1 MPSYSAY
8 ASGISKGQ
16 IISIGKAGGAMIKTA
31 GGIARKYGTP
41 VGATITGVGTAWSW
55 CKNNQKKC
63 KDIIGDVADIVCD
76 DNECTANRKDDGDD
90 GQCMIGYDF
99 EKNQK
104 RHLTLSDFVSELN
117 SKTKIVSVYTI
128 YYQSNDYTSSDLE
141 RAGQSR
147 LSLAKSAKGWVY
159 YDDVF
164 RHDYKTVITDTQK
177 QFGNISSSQ
186 SYVQVAIKCNDT
198 DDDKRLSDDELNDLA
213 KKISERMDNGDITNY
228 YNTEY
233 GDIIINNRKYDGD
246 EINQQT
252 NIDNKCQNNSCNEL
266 SKDVENAVRKGK
278 IDIDDVN
285 EKNCTLEKN
294 TGKYI
299 ACNIDIDKDSDDSDT
314 TNNKD
319 DDDTTNNTDT
329 KKDDDEIKC
338 DSSEF
343 HKKVCDWIDWTQ
355 KDLDAQD
362 DGKAEIKDLSKD
374 LELDDDK
381 IKFGRAC
388 PSGPVVNI
396 SFAGVSVSHDISY
409 EGLCGAFEK
418 MRPFVIG
425 IGSIVSVMII
435 GGRRA

>member
-1 MPSYSAY
+1 MACE
-8 ASGISKGQ
+8 A
-16 IISIGKAGGAMIKTA
+16 
-31 GGIARKYGTP
+31 
-41 VGATITGVGTAWSW
+41 V
-55 CKNNQKKC
+55 
-63 KDIIGDVADIVCD
+63 DI
-76 DNECTANRKDDGDD
+76 CTANRKDDDTGGGDD
-90 GQCMIGYDF
+90 DGFACDGRVAYNWKSVPSGASQ
-99 EKNQK
+99 EKRYSGSYLAYANSFASQMQQSQESYNRK
-104 RHLTLSDFVSELN
+104 SVPPDFVITSMSESSASLTYKFIN
-117 SKTKIVSVYTI
+117 GYGRE
-128 YYQSNDYTSSDLE
+128 QSGYASIARLCEKDD
-141 RAGQSR
+141 RPQSE
-147 LSLAKSAKGWVY
+147 K
-159 YDDVF
+159 
-164 RHDYKTVITDTQK
+164 
-177 QFGNISSSQ
+177 
-186 SYVQVAIKCNDT
+186 
-198 DDDKRLSDDELNDLA
+198 DKDRRLSDDELGDLA
-213 KKISERMDNGDITNY
+213 KKISERMDNDDIINYYNNDYGDIT
-228 YNTEY
+228 
-233 GDIIINNRKYDGD
+233 INNQRYDGD
-246 EINQQT
+246 DINQQT

-285 EKNCTLEKN
+285 DKNCTLEKN

-314 TNNKD
+314 TNNTNKD

-329 KKDDDEIKC
+329 KKDDDETEC

-355 KDLDAQD
+355 KDLDEQD
-362 DGKAEIKDLSKD
+362 DGKAEVKDLSKD

-381 IKFGRAC
+381 INFGRAC

-425 IGSIVSVMII
+425 IGGIVSVMII